1 MLAWNFRIG
10 KSTAMA
16 VIKETSNVIWS
27 VLGPIYVK
35 RPTENDFRRIAD
47 GFFSNWN
54 FPNCLG
60 ALDGKHIRMQA
71 PSGTGTEFFN
81 YKKFFSLILI

>member
-10 KSTAMA
+10 KSTTVA
-16 VIKETSNVIWS
+16 VVKETSNVIWS
-27 VLGPIYVK
+27 VLSPIYLK

-60 ALDGKHIRMQA
+60 ALDGKHKRMQA
-71 PSGTGTEFFN
+71 PCRTDTEFFN
-81 YKKFFSLILI
+81 YKKISA